1 MADPG
6 VSHLQLVPD
15 VVPDATS
22 SKATVFGVQE
32 PLFSDPSTV
41 LLVALDDARGKSLP
55 DMLERLRPH
64 AVLDLRA
71 LPRFDFGRLDRKRF
85 FSLVSELAI
94 EYLDAGLEPGGLVP
108 SSEALAETIHRELT
122 NLSCGP
128 VVVFVDARFD
138 RETAAK
144 RLADTFRNQAE
155 PWVPSLQYR

>member
-1 MADPG
+1 
-6 VSHLQLVPD
+6 
-15 VVPDATS
+15 
-22 SKATVFGVQE
+22 
-32 PLFSDPSTV
+32 
-41 LLVALDDARGKSLP
+41 
-55 DMLERLRPH
+55 
-64 AVLDLRA
+64 
-71 LPRFDFGRLDRKRF
+71 
-85 FSLVSELAI
+85 VSELAI